1 MSQMKQVAR
10 ALELLE
16 LYAQEGVPLTL
27 TDLSRGLQTPMSTT
41 LGLVRTLVG
50 MGYLYQP
57 RKRAYYPTK
66 KLMGLCKLIDAN
78 DPVLDVLH
86 PYLERLRDVSG
97 ETAVL
102 GKREDFRVLY
112 LDAEHSAQPIRYTA
126 QAGETRQLHSNSLG
140 KALMSVMDKSELKSI
155 LAQIRMDK
163 VTDKTLGTQ
172 QALLDDLTLSRERG
186 WAANVGES
194 VPDLAAIAAPF
205 CLAGQWYALSIV
217 GPLGR
222 MQASWDKHERA
233 LKEIVSEL
241 SEALE
246 GHENDIHSS

>member
-10 ALELLE
+10 TMQLLE
-16 LYAQEGVPLTL
+16 LYAQRGEPLTL
-27 TDLSRGLQTPMSTT
+27 TDLARGLQAPVSTT
-41 LGLVRTLVG
+41 LGLVRTLASD
-50 MGYLYQP
+50 GYLYQP

-66 KLMGLCKLIDAN
+66 KLMGLCKLIDAR

-86 PYLERLRDVSG
+86 PYLARLRETSG

-102 GKREDFRVLY
+102 GKRENLQVLY
-112 LDAEHSAQPIRYTA
+112 LDSEHSLQPIRYTA

-140 KALMSVMDKSELKSI
+140 KALLSVMDHDELRK
-155 LAQIRMDK
+155 LLDQIQLDTL
-163 VTDKTLGTQ
+163 TDKTLATQ
-172 QALLDDLTLSRERG
+172 KALLDDLALSRERG

-205 CLAGQWYALSIV
+205 SLAGQWYALSIV
-217 GPLGR
+217 GPLER
-222 MQASWDKHERA
+222 MQARWVSHAQA
-233 LKEIVSEL
+233 LKEIVQQL

-246 GHENDIHSS
+246 VHENDIDG